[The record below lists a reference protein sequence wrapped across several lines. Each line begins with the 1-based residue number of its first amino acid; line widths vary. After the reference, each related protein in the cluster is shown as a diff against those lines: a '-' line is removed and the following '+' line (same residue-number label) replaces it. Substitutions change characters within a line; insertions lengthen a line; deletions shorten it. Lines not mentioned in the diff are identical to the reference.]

1 MDLSMILSPAF
12 EEDGSAAPPQAPAPP
27 QPQPQRERG
36 PSRKWSADELQCAVA
51 ILQDFQQPAA
61 ESPAPSPHDV
71 RGRGAHAQR
80 YYVNQGKRE
89 QEAVDV
95 VDVKPGFPRSDDEVQ
110 AAAGR
115 EDGKENNLAEAQ
127 QQQQQHQQ
135 QQSSSS
141 ADAAAAG
148 GDDLMSKLDLLVQAD
163 AMIKRRRPKAP
174 SSPTGDKPQQYLR
187 SGIWSRAEE
196 EYAAALVSY
205 FLEGL
210 LDLPEGMTLRK
221 FLAEKLC
228 CNRRRVSMKL
238 GTESL
243 AGQKIPRKV
252 GASVFVAAQPPPSIE
267 VREEVDRVLA
277 KLRDASF
284 SSGVLNSHYIDDMND
299 GRSHR
304 KLLKQDD
311 YDEDSYGHHSYHQKS
326 SAYDSKRKGTRKG
339 LKLKRGKPTIIR
351 TGFESPEEEELVS
364 SLFEYFMA
372 GMLDLPE
379 GTRLVTYLCQQ
390 LGCTP
395 KQLSMKLAPQRMGE
409 QKFPDNVGSITYQ
422 RKDAEHASDSSDDE
436 DFSEELFE
444 VESRLTELRLA
455 REEAH
460 KNALPPVAT
469 PVKSERKSSVASVS
483 STGTASIAS
492 TPTASPVRYFRRS
505 GPWSHDEEVFAAAL
519 IDCFFKG
526 ILDIAEGTTLRAFLS
541 ARLCCNPMRISKKL
555 ASESIAEIRIPK
567 KLGSST
573 YVRHGGV
580 TMEEHLEAEEALQ
593 KLQDRYMNS
602 STTKSRR
609 MVGSK
614 RPRQS
619 RVRRPLVSAIGTDSD
634 TEMDS
639 DEHSG
644 ASHRGMSPEKLQKT
658 AEAHSPAH
666 EARRQGFQVPHA
678 APELVVPAPLK
689 QQLA

>member
-1 MDLSMILSPAF
+1 
-12 EEDGSAAPPQAPAPP
+12 
-27 QPQPQRERG
+27 
-36 PSRKWSADELQCAVA
+36 
-51 ILQDFQQPAA
+51 
-61 ESPAPSPHDV
+61 
-71 RGRGAHAQR
+71 
-80 YYVNQGKRE
+80 
-89 QEAVDV
+89 
-95 VDVKPGFPRSDDEVQ
+95 
-110 AAAGR
+110 
-115 EDGKENNLAEAQ
+115 
-127 QQQQQHQQ
+127 
-135 QQSSSS
+135 
-141 ADAAAAG
+141 
-148 GDDLMSKLDLLVQAD
+148 MSKLDLLVQAD
-163 AMIKRRRPKAP
+163 AMIKRRRPKAL
-174 SSPTGDKPQQYLR
+174 SSPTGGDKPQQYLR

-284 SSGVLNSHYIDDMND
+284 NSGILNSHCGDDWD
-299 GRSHR
+299 DDRSHR
-304 KLLKQDD
+304 KHFKQDE
-311 YDEDSYGHHSYHQKS
+311 YDDDSYSHHASHPKL
-326 SAYDSKRKGTRKG
+326 SAYDRKRKGTRKG
-339 LKLKRGKPTIIR
+339 LKPKRGKPTIIR

-364 SLFEYFMA
+364 TLFEFFTA
-372 GMLDLPE
+372 GVLDLPE

-409 QKFPDNVGSITYQ
+409 HKFPDNVGSITYQ
-422 RKDAEHASDSSDDE
+422 RKDAGHASDSSDDE

-460 KNALPPVAT
+460 KNAPPPVVV

-483 STGTASIAS
+483 STGTASVVS
-492 TPTASPVRYFRRS
+492 TPSASPVRYFRRS

-580 TMEEHLEAEEALQ
+580 TMDEHLEAEEALQ

-609 MVGSK
+609 VLGSK

-619 RVRRPLVSAIGTDSD
+619 RVRRPLVSAIATDSD
-634 TEMDS
+634 TESDS

-644 ASHRGMSPEKLQKT
+644 ASTRGMSPEKLQKT
-658 AEAHSPAH
+658 AKMHSPSQ
-666 EARRQGFQVPHA
+666 EALRQGFAIPPA

>member
-1 MDLSMILSPAF
+1 MRRLPL
-12 EEDGSAAPPQAPAPP
+12 
-27 QPQPQRERG
+27 
-36 PSRKWSADELQCAVA
+36 
-51 ILQDFQQPAA
+51 
-61 ESPAPSPHDV
+61 
-71 RGRGAHAQR
+71 
-80 YYVNQGKRE
+80 
-89 QEAVDV
+89 
-95 VDVKPGFPRSDDEVQ
+95 
-110 AAAGR
+110 
-115 EDGKENNLAEAQ
+115 Q
-127 QQQQQHQQ
+127 QQQQQP

-141 ADAAAAG
+141 STDAAAAAG
-148 GDDLMSKLDLLVQAD
+148 GGDDLLSKLDLLVQAD

-221 FLAEKLC
+221 FL
-228 CNRRRVSMKL
+228 RVSMKL

-243 AGQKIPRKV
+243 AGQKVPRKV

-284 SSGVLNSHYIDDMND
+284 SSGILNSHYTDDMD
-299 GRSHR
+299 DR
-304 KLLKQDD
+304 KLSRQDD
-311 YDEDSYGHHSYHQKS
+311 HDNDSYSHHIYHQKS
-326 SAYDSKRKGTRKG
+326 SAYDRKRKGTRKG
-339 LKLKRGKPTIIR
+339 LKPKRGKPTIIR
-351 TGFESPEEEELVS
+351 TGFETPEEEELVS

-372 GMLDLPE
+372 GMLDIPE

-390 LGCTP
+390 LP
-395 KQLSMKLAPQRMGE
+395 APQRMGE
-409 QKFPDNVGSITYQ
+409 HKFPDNVGSITYQ
-422 RKDAEHASDSSDDE
+422 RKGARHT
-436 DFSEELFE
+436 
-444 VESRLTELRLA
+444 RLTELRLA

-460 KNALPPVAT
+460 KNAPFPVVT
-469 PVKSERKSSVASVS
+469 RVKSKRKSSVASVS

-492 TPTASPVRYFRRS
+492 TSCALFRRR
-505 GPWSHDEEVFAAAL
+505 GPWSHDEEVFVAAL
-519 IDCFFKG
+519 ICFFKG
-526 ILDIAEGTTLRAFLS
+526 FLDIAEGTTLRAFLS
-541 ARLCCNPMRISKKL
+541 ERLCCNPMHISKKL

-567 KLGSST
+567 KLGSSI

-580 TMEEHLEAEEALQ
+580 TMEEHLEAEEDLQ

-614 RPRQS
+614 RPRQP

-639 DEHSG
+639 DGHSG
-644 ASHRGMSPEKLQKT
+644 AFNRGMSPEKLQKT
-658 AEAHSPAH
+658 AGAHSPAH
-666 EARRQGFQVPHA
+666 EARRQGFQAPHA
-678 APELVVPAPLK
+678 SPELVVSAPLK

>member
-1 MDLSMILSPAF
+1 MDLSMILSPAL
-12 EEDGSAAPPQAPAPP
+12 EDDGAAPPPPVPP
-27 QPQPQRERG
+27 QRG

-51 ILQDFQQPAA
+51 ILQDFQQPSA
-61 ESPAPSPHDV
+61 ESPAASPRDV
-71 RGRGAHAQR
+71 RGRGGDARYFAKQR
-80 YYVNQGKRE
+80 ARE
-89 QEAVDV
+89 HGGAVDA
-95 VDVKPGFPRSDDEVQ
+95 DVKPEIPRSDDEVQ

-115 EDGKENNLAEAQ
+115 EDGKENNEQ
-127 QQQQQHQQ
+127 QQQQP
-135 QQSSSS
+135 SSSCS
-141 ADAAAAG
+141 AAVAG

-174 SSPTGDKPQQYLR
+174 SSSSPVGDKPQKYLR

-196 EYAAALVSY
+196 EHAAALVSY

-252 GASVFVAAQPPPSIE
+252 GASVFVAAQPPPSLE
-267 VREEVDRVLA
+267 VREEVERVLA
-277 KLRDASF
+277 QLRDASF
-284 SSGVLNSHYIDDMND
+284 SSGILNSHYADHGDD

-304 KLLKQDD
+304 KLFKHDD
-311 YDEDSYGHHSYHQKS
+311 DDDDSYAYLQKS
-326 SAYDSKRKGTRKG
+326 SAYDRKRKGTRKG
-339 LKLKRGKPTIIR
+339 LKPKRGKPTIIR

-364 SLFEYFMA
+364 TLVEFFMA
-372 GMLDLPE
+372 GMLDLPQ

-390 LGCTP
+390 LVCSP

-409 QKFPDNVGSITYQ
+409 HKFPDNVGSITFQ
-422 RKDAEHASDSSDDE
+422 RNDGSDGSDDE

-460 KNALPPVAT
+460 KNVPPPVAT

-483 STGTASIAS
+483 STGTLSVAS
-492 TPTASPVRYFRRS
+492 TPSASPVRYFRRS

-541 ARLCCNPMRISKKL
+541 ARLCCNPMRVSKKL

-593 KLQDRYMNS
+593 KLQDRYMHS
-602 STTKSRR
+602 STTKGRR
-609 MVGSK
+609 VLGSK

-619 RVRRPLVSAIGTDSD
+619 RVRRPLVSAIETDSD
-634 TEMDS
+634 TELDS

-644 ASHRGMSPEKLQKT
+644 ASNRAMSPEKLQKT
-658 AEAHSPAH
+658 AKSHSPAL
-666 EARRQGFQVPHA
+666 EARRQEFPPHT
-678 APELVVPAPLK
+678 APELVVPEPLK